1 MAWFWPVMGVLAMLL
16 IVLAW
21 LSDRTAKRR
30 GLNATPGDIARN
42 LREAKRERR
51 HRVMILR
58 RNWVPTDN
66 RSKEERPPWRNP

>member
-1 MAWFWPVMGVLAMLL
+1 MAWFWPVMGFLAALL
-16 IVLAW
+16 VVLAW
-21 LSDRTAKRR
+21 LSDRAARR
-30 GLNATPGDIARN
+30 KGLSAAPGDIAHN

-66 RSKEERPPWRNP
+66 RPKQERPPWRNP